1 MAGILTI
8 GQSDGGGPAGRTPII
23 PLGHSRAR
31 FPRILPQGLYI
42 RVIYKPGQLVVTSG
56 GYTRPWSC
64 CAKVPAVT
72 PGLYYKLGKYCC
84 DFGEIAFSGI
94 QGTITLVMRGGFCTY
109 DGLEGTRLCEGELLP
124 SRNHRLGAY
133 WDYDG
138 SLRFAKISGA
148 EGQLTIGI
156 Y

>member
-1 MAGILTI
+1 MDEISVVEPPDGYPKGGDAGGRISHGQSSSRGNIDGRSRAREAGEGQGSRVMAGILTI

-72 PGLYYKLGKYCC
+72 PGLCYKLGKYCWHC
-84 DFGEIAFSGI
+84 S
-94 QGTITLVMRGGFCTY
+94 C
-109 DGLEGTRLCEGELLP
+109 
-124 SRNHRLGAY
+124 
-133 WDYDG
+133 
-138 SLRFAKISGA
+138 LR
-148 EGQLTIGI
+148 
-156 Y
+156 